1 MNGTTA
7 SIIPLTKARAQ
18 LGDLASLAKGE
29 NYIVLTKGGS
39 PKAALVDIDY
49 LNKLQKEVKA
59 IYQKT
64 YIDPKLLPFTREFS
78 DTEIEE
84 WQKEDAL

>member
-1 MNGTTA
+1 MAN
-7 SIIPLTKARAQ
+7 IIPLTKARAR
-18 LGDLASLAKGE
+18 LGDLTEVAKGE
-29 NYIVLTKGGS
+29 NYVVLTKGGS

-49 LNKLQKEVKA
+49 LNKLQKALKA

-64 YIDPKLLPFTREFS
+64 YIDPKLLSFTREFS
-78 DTEIEE
+78 NEEIEQ

>member
-1 MNGTTA
+1 MNGI
-7 SIIPLTKARAQ
+7 SPNIIPLTKARAK
-18 LGDLASLAKGE
+18 LGELADRAKGE
-29 NYIVLTKGGS
+29 DYIILTKGGN

-49 LNKLQKEVKA
+49 LNRLQKEVKN

-78 DTEIEE
+78 DEEIAE

>member
-1 MNGTTA
+1 MNGTA
-7 SIIPLTKARAQ
+7 ANIIPLTKARAK
-18 LGDLASLAKGE
+18 LGNLANQIKDDD
-29 NYIVLTKGGS
+29 YIILTKGGS
-39 PKAALVDIDY
+39 PRAALVDIDY
-49 LNKLQKEVKA
+49 LNKLQKAVKN

-78 DTEIEE
+78 DEEIEQ